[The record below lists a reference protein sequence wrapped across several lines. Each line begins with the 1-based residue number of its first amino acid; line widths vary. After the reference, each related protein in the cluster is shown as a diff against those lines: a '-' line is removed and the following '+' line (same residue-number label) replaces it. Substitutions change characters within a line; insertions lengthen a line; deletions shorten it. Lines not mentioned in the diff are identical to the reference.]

1 MAGVTD
7 KQGTGTTANTAL
19 RRFPRMNI
27 PKLRRSLSIC
37 NDCMDA
43 GGRTMQ
49 EQLPRRKKRRIVSY
63 VNLSSTQKMDNKTR
77 KLGIFFV

>member
-1 MAGVTD
+1 
-7 KQGTGTTANTAL
+7 
-19 RRFPRMNI
+19 
-27 PKLRRSLSIC
+27 
-37 NDCMDA
+37 MDV